1 MDLFHIGIY
10 FCKNDSPA
18 TDDTNW
24 AWLVSPSGY
33 LGGYVNHG
41 VDNSYRRK
49 KRSPGTYIYNY
60 GACYVQSS
68 GVVNYDNYDVGYSYG
83 LRTRVMTIF
92 QIIEIL

>member
-49 KRSPGTYIYNY
+49 KDRR
-60 GACYVQSS
+60 A
-68 GVVNYDNYDVGYSYG
+68 
-83 LRTRVMTIF
+83 RTSTTTVRVMSSRLVISTTTTTMSAIPTVSGH
-92 QIIEIL
+92 EL

>member
-49 KRSPGTYIYNY
+49 KKDRR
-60 GACYVQSS
+60 A
-68 GVVNYDNYDVGYSYG
+68 
-83 LRTRVMTIF
+83 RTSTTTVRVMSSRLVMSTTTTTMSAIPTVSGH
-92 QIIEIL
+92 EL